1 MKPLP
6 KATNTKSIDTPD
18 TEATLISLSVLR
30 TTKEHIQQQV
40 RDKWMRV
47 FCDASKL

>member
-30 TTKEHIQQQV
+30 TTKEHTATSA
-40 RDKWMRV
+40 R
-47 FCDASKL
+47 